1 MRVGENFCPGVLH
14 AVPAKDGLLI
24 RIRVPGGLIE
34 ANQLTT
40 IADLSSAF
48 ADGTVEITS
57 RANIQLRAIRRQN
70 LERLVEKIS
79 LAGLLP
85 SPQHDRV
92 RNIVSSPIA
101 GLDTEEFI
109 DPRPLIRQLDQRLRE
124 ESVFAE
130 LHPKFSFAIY
140 GGARRFSHDTEDLSL
155 EAVNFNG
162 SPYLR
167 LSIGGVA
174 SRFVVTCGDAVDCML
189 EAARMCITL
198 ANEFGLPVRSR
209 RVLEVPRAMQRILG
223 SLSSRPTPFPH
234 PTPAPSVV
242 EPLLGIFPTTRADR
256 VSIAP
261 SVPLGRLTAE
271 QAHSLAEATRE
282 SEGDLRLASWRG
294 VVLGSVP
301 KSEADTVVGRL
312 HSMGLSCEGRDGFR
326 GIAACAGSVGCEAS
340 LADVRGDAASLAKRL
355 LRSAVLPGWTVNLS
369 GCDKQC
375 ARRHGATAELIAN
388 PSGYTLKIQ
397 GQLAA
402 SSCSAEL
409 AIDAVAALHADLMSE
424 VASS

>member
-1 MRVGENFCPGVLH
+1 MSVGENFCPGILH

-34 ANQLTT
+34 ANQLMT
-40 IADLSSAF
+40 IAELSGDF

-57 RANIQLRAIRRQN
+57 RANIQLRAIRHRN
-70 LERLVEKIS
+70 LEPLVERIS

-92 RNIVSSPIA
+92 RNIVTSPMA
-101 GLDTEEFI
+101 GLDAAEVI

-124 ESVFAE
+124 ESVFAG

-140 GGARRFSHDTEDLSL
+140 GGARRFSRDTEDLSL
-155 EAVNFNG
+155 EAVHFNA

-174 SRFVVTCGDAVDCML
+174 SRFVVTCGDAVDGLL
-189 EAARMCITL
+189 EAARMCIRL

-209 RVLEVPRAMQRILG
+209 RVLETPRAMARFIE
-223 SLSSRPTPFPH
+223 SLSSKPTPFPH

-242 EPLLGIFPTTRADR
+242 EALLGIYPTTRADR
-256 VSIAP
+256 ASIVP

-271 QAHSLAEATRE
+271 QAHSLAEATAE
-282 SEGDLRLASWRG
+282 WEGDLRLASWRG
-294 VVLGSVP
+294 VVLGSIP
-301 KSEADTVVGRL
+301 SSELDTVVGRL
-312 HSMGLSCEGRDGFR
+312 RSMGLPCEGRDGFR

-355 LRSAVLPGWTVNLS
+355 FRRAPLPGWTVNLS

-388 PSGYTLKIQ
+388 PSGYTLKIK

-402 SSCSAEL
+402 SSCSPEF